1 MKANCRGLTTVACAI
16 AATALAASPAIARTT
31 ANTKDGK
38 PNILVVMTD
47 DQAAADV
54 YAATQ
59 SGIKAMPNLQA
70 LVAAQGA
77 TFTNAV
83 DSFPLCCPSR
93 ATFITGQY
101 AHNHGVGGN
110 FFPYGWYGMQRRD
123 NTLPVWLHNAGYYTS
138 LVGKWLN
145 GYGSGKGVI
154 ASTTAAAAATTTTL
168 SVKSGVNTANGQY
181 VIGNGIPAKTT
192 VLSGGGTES
201 LTLSQTVNV
210 ANGAALSFANEVDAG
225 GSLIKLGGEVPAGFD
240 NWNGGLDVSF
250 YDYFNFQIN
259 QNGKVKSWGDSKYA
273 AALTSFAEIQIMPP
287 AKKSITDV
295 IKWANKFFKNPND
308 PSTYGTELAKN
319 YEPDVTAGLTN
330 TIIKSQA
337 KSKKPF
343 FMWWAPVA
351 PHREDVDGGIRN
363 GYRSGVHYAASKS
376 NPRVE
381 DKTKLVPDPRPAPR
395 YSSLAWN
402 WSSITSK
409 PSFDA
414 APTGKSVNQQ
424 LILANPMSEL
434 DKQRLEANYSSRLS
448 SIKAVDDGIKTLI
461 DTLKSTKQLD
471 NTIIVFTSD
480 NGWLQGEHRV
490 PGDKYL
496 PYEESIRVP
505 FVIRGPGIPANRQ
518 VTSLVSNVDFAATLI
533 DAAKATS
540 GRTLDGVSL
549 LGAAKG
555 TSTPP
560 LRAIGL
566 EATAPLFADASM
578 PQQWD
583 QSYKGVRT
591 DQWKYVEWAG
601 AFGEKELY
609 NLVSDPYELNNLSGN
624 PTYTEIQ
631 ASLAEKMATLS
642 ACAGSGCTVSQ

>member
-59 SGIKAMPNLQA
+59 SGVKAMPNLQS

-110 FFPYGWYGMQRRD
+110 FFPYGWYGMKDRN
-123 NTLPVWLHNAGYYTS
+123 NTLPAWLRNSGYYTA

-145 GYGSGKGVI
+145 GYGSGKTGD
-154 ASTTAAAAATTTTL
+154 
-168 SVKSGVNTANGQY
+168 
-181 VIGNGIPAKTT
+181 
-192 VLSGGGTES
+192 
-201 LTLSQTVNV
+201 
-210 ANGAALSFANEVDAG
+210 VDG
-225 GSLIKLGGEVPAGFD
+225 DGKLIKPGGEIPAGFD

-250 YDYFNFQIN
+250 YNYFNFQLN

-273 AALTSFAEIQIMPP
+273 AAMTSFAEIQIVPP

-295 IKWANKFFKNPND
+295 IKWANKFFKDPND
-308 PSTYGTELAKN
+308 PSTYGTQLAKN
-319 YEPDVTAGLTN
+319 YSPDVTAGVTN
-330 TIIKSQA
+330 TILKSQA
-337 KSKKPF
+337 TSKKPF

-363 GYRSGVHYAASKS
+363 GFRQNAHFVASPTNKRAEASTLTGVGS
-376 NPRVE
+376 NLRAVDP
-381 DKTKLVPDPRPAPR
+381 TKLVPDPRPAPR
-395 YSSLAWN
+395 YSNLGWN

-414 APTGKSVNQQ
+414 APTGKSVKQQ
-424 LILANPMSEL
+424 LILANPMSAL
-434 DKQRLEANYSSRLS
+434 DKQRLEVNYRSRLS

-480 NGWLQGEHRV
+480 NGWLQGEHRI

-555 TSTPP
+555 TTTPAS
-560 LRAIGL
+560 RAIGL

-591 DQWKYVEWAG
+591 DQWKYIEWAG
-601 AFGEKELY
+601 DFGEKELY
-609 NLVSDPYELNNLSGN
+609 NLVNDPYELNNLAGN
-624 PTYTEIQ
+624 SSYTAIQ
-631 ASLAEKMATLS
+631 ASLAAKMTTLS

>member
-1 MKANCRGLTTVACAI
+1 MKVNYRGLTTVACAV
-16 AATALAASPAIARTT
+16 AATALAASPAAARTT

-59 SGIKAMPNLQA
+59 AGVKAMPNLQD

-110 FFPYGWYGMQRRD
+110 FFPYGWYGMQGRD
-123 NTLPVWLHNAGYYTS
+123 NTLPVWLRNAGYYTA

-154 ASTTAAAAATTTTL
+154 KSTTATAASTTTAL
-168 SVKSGVNTANGQY
+168 SVKSGTNTANGQY
-181 VIGNGIPAKTT
+181 VIGSGIPAKTT
-192 VLSGGGTES
+192 VSSGGGTKS
-201 LTLSQTVNV
+201 LTLSQAVNV
-210 ANGAALSFANEVDAG
+210 ANGATLSFVNEVDAG
-225 GSLIKLGGEVPAGFD
+225 GNLIKLGGEIPAGFD

-250 YDYFNFQIN
+250 YNYFNFQIN
-259 QNGKVKSWGDSKYA
+259 QNGKIKTWGDSKYA
-273 AALTSFAEIQIMPP
+273 AALTAFAEIQIMPP
-287 AKKSITDV
+287 ASKSISTV
-295 IKWANKFFKNPND
+295 LNWANKFFKDPND
-308 PSTYGTELAKN
+308 PTTYGTQVTSN
-319 YEPDVTAGLTN
+319 YEPDVTADITN
-330 TIIKSQA
+330 TILRSQ
-337 KSKKPF
+337 KTSRKPF

-363 GYRSGVHYAASKS
+363 GYRSGVHYEGSAS

-395 YSSLAWN
+395 YSDLVWD

-409 PSFDA
+409 PNFDA
-414 APTGKSVNQQ
+414 APTGKSLKQQ
-424 LILANPMSEL
+424 LILANPLNTL
-434 DKQRLEANYSSRLS
+434 DRTRLEANYSSRLS
-448 SIKAVDDGIKTLI
+448 SIKAVDDGIKKLI
-461 DTLKSTKQLD
+461 ETLKSTNQLD

-480 NGWLQGEHRV
+480 NGWQQGEHRI

-505 FVIRGPGIPANRQ
+505 FIIKGPGIPTNRQ
-518 VTSLVSNVDFAATLI
+518 VTSLVSNVDFAATLV
-533 DAAKATS
+533 DAAKATA

-555 TSTPP
+555 TSTAPS
-560 LRAIGL
+560 RAVGL

-583 QSYKGVRT
+583 QSYRGVRT
-591 DQWKYVEWAG
+591 SQWKYIEWVG
-601 AFGEKELY
+601 SGERELY
-609 NLVSDPYELNNLSGN
+609 NLVTDPYELTNLADN
-624 PTYTEIQ
+624 PTYSSTQ
-631 ASLAEKMATLS
+631 AALAAKMTTLS
-642 ACAGSGCTVSQ
+642 NCVGSSCNVSP